1 MWKEK
6 ISLALRQ
13 KFMQRSFQKKAAV
26 YKWIA
31 RFVSEWEKVEEECR
45 RGEAA
50 AASPGDEDVKQ
61 VRRPGIRRN
70 VTLRRRGG
78 RNTNHFGE
86 IGGIASSKREKKKK
100 EMEKGEEEKEK
111 KTKEKKKRKYSLE
124 ISPAFRRAAPK
135 LMYLNILEVSLYII
149 FENNKNCEK

>member
-1 MWKEK
+1 M
-6 ISLALRQ
+6 
-13 KFMQRSFQKKAAV
+13 
-26 YKWIA
+26 
-31 RFVSEWEKVEEECR
+31 
-45 RGEAA
+45 
-50 AASPGDEDVKQ
+50 
-61 VRRPGIRRN
+61 
-70 VTLRRRGG
+70 TLRRRGG

-111 KTKEKKKRKYSLE
+111 TKEKKKRKYSLE

-135 LMYLNILEVSLYII
+135 LMYLNISEVSLYII